1 MHLGTNGPTA
11 QIRTAVGVEK
21 QVQFNTI
28 FQLLNE
34 REKVSFGRFHLYT
47 TPAGIF
53 VQRLVSWKC
62 AFFLHEICCE
72 SSLSKACVTTQS
84 KLILHF
90 LTLSQCFYVKVLFLF
105 IRLMID
111 PGYDS
116 TRRCVLLRSAHQHE
130 SRLQL
135 ELKYCAVYFEICTAL
150 MRLGTFDT
158 SLC

>member
-1 MHLGTNGPTA
+1 MEVQSFMLTIIILFYYLGFTYVDMMHCFVWMHLGTNGPTA

-72 SSLSKACVTTQS
+72 SSLSKACVTS
-84 KLILHF
+84 
-90 LTLSQCFYVKVLFLF
+90 
-105 IRLMID
+105 
-111 PGYDS
+111 
-116 TRRCVLLRSAHQHE
+116 
-130 SRLQL
+130 
-135 ELKYCAVYFEICTAL
+135 
-150 MRLGTFDT
+150 
-158 SLC
+158 